1 MPFGANLMVWADN
14 LPGGTMQIGAV
25 YREALQKLNAF
36 LNDREVSSIEAYFIV
51 SEVLKKDKTF
61 LLTYP
66 EYDISDKEYDSIQKI
81 VNERL
86 SGRPIA
92 HILGKREFWSLNL
105 KVNEH
110 TLIPRPDTETLV
122 EQALLCASKFDSG
135 VRLRILDLGTGT
147 GAVALALKSELP
159 DAVVDAVD
167 YSEEALKV
175 AEFNSTNL
183 NLPINLINS
192 DWFSKIK
199 ARHQYHL
206 IVSNPPYIADNDPH
220 LKEGDVRFEPRTA
233 LVAPMNGLYDILNI
247 VRKSGDYLANN
258 GYLLLEHGYQQAGD
272 VKLLMNY
279 AGFTQVETVKDL
291 GYNDRVTLGC
301 FNYKDK

>member
-1 MPFGANLMVWADN
+1 
-14 LPGGTMQIGAV
+14 MQIGIV
-25 YREALQKLNAF
+25 YREALGKLNDF
-36 LNDREVSSIEAYFIV
+36 LKDREVSSIEAYFIV
-51 SEVLKKDKTF
+51 SDVLKKDKTF

-66 EYDISDKEYDSIQKI
+66 EYEISEDDYQKINDI
-81 VNERL
+81 VNERI
-86 SGRPIA
+86 SGRPLA

-122 EQALLCASKFDSG
+122 EQALLCADKFAPD
-135 VRLRILDLGTGT
+135 VKLRILDLGTGT

-175 AEFNSTNL
+175 AEYNSSNL
-183 NLPINLINS
+183 NLPVNFIHS

-199 ARHQYHL
+199 ARHQYHI
-206 IVSNPPYIADNDPH
+206 IVSNPPYIAEGDPH
-220 LKEGDVRFEPRTA
+220 LNQGDVRFEPRTA
-233 LVAPMNGLYDILNI
+233 LVAPMQGLYDILNI
-247 VRKSGDYLANN
+247 IRHSGEYLANN

>member
-1 MPFGANLMVWADN
+1 
-14 LPGGTMQIGAV
+14 MQIGTV
-25 YREALQKLNAF
+25 YKESWQKLNEF
-36 LNDREVSSIEAYFIV
+36 LQDREVSSIEAYFIV
-51 SEVLKKDKTF
+51 SEVLKKNKTF

-66 EYDISDKEYDSIQKI
+66 EHEISDEEYAKIQTI
-81 VNERL
+81 LAERI
-86 SGRPIA
+86 SGRPLA

-122 EQALLCASKFDSG
+122 EQALLCAQKFSPDIK
-135 VRLRILDLGTGT
+135 LRILDLGTGT

-159 DAVVDAVD
+159 GAIVDAVD

-175 AEFNSTNL
+175 AEFNSQNL

-192 DWFSKIK
+192 DWFEKIK
-199 ARHQYHL
+199 ARHQYHI
-206 IVSNPPYIADNDPH
+206 IVSNPPYIAENDPH
-220 LKEGDVRFEPRTA
+220 LNQGDVRFEPRTA
-233 LVAPMNGLYDILNI
+233 LVAPMQGLYDILNI
-247 VRKSGDYLANN
+247 IRHSCDYLANN

-279 AGFTQVETVKDL
+279 GGFTQVETVKDL